1 MMLSRSDRSS
11 FSIWLWTIDKWIFFS
26 FFTLL
31 LLGIIF
37 ILTSS
42 STLELKLNKESY
54 YFSIKHMIFVI
65 LSLLIAVILSKLNF
79 HKIKFLSPVGFGLLL
94 AALLYCLQYG
104 SDIKGAKRWIDIFGQ
119 SLQPSEFIKPFFIII
134 NAWLLTI
141 WKSTQKN
148 KFLFL
153 SILSLI
159 HI

>member
-54 YFSIKHMIFVI
+54 YFSIKHIIFVI
-65 LSLLIAVILSKLNF
+65 VSFLIAIILSKLNF
-79 HKIKFLSPVGFGLLL
+79 YKIKLLSFISFGL
-94 AALLYCLQYG
+94 
-104 SDIKGAKRWIDIFGQ
+104 
-119 SLQPSEFIKPFFIII
+119 
-134 NAWLLTI
+134 
-141 WKSTQKN
+141 
-148 KFLFL
+148 
-153 SILSLI
+153 
-159 HI
+159 

>member
-31 LLGIIF
+31 LLGMIF

-65 LSLLIAVILSKLNF
+65 LSFLIAVILSKFNF
-79 HKIKFLSPVGFGLLL
+79 HKVKLLSLLGFGLLL
-94 AALLYCLQYG
+94 ALLLYCLQYG
-104 SDIKGAKRWIDIFGQ
+104 SDIKGAKRWIDV
-119 SLQPSEFIKPFFIII
+119 L
-134 NAWLLTI
+134 
-141 WKSTQKN
+141 
-148 KFLFL
+148 
-153 SILSLI
+153 
-159 HI
+159 

>member
-54 YFSIKHMIFVI
+54 YFSIKHVVFVI
-65 LSLLIAVILSKLNF
+65 FSFLIAIILSELNF
-79 HKIKFLSPVGFGLLL
+79 HKIKLLCYIAFNMDLILKELNDGLRYLTN
-94 AALLYCLQYG
+94 LYNLVN
-104 SDIKGAKRWIDIFGQ
+104 S
-119 SLQPSEFIKPFFIII
+119 
-134 NAWLLTI
+134 
-141 WKSTQKN
+141 
-148 KFLFL
+148 
-153 SILSLI
+153 
-159 HI
+159 